1 MVEPEAHPLIR
12 TPGSRVG
19 LLLGA
24 GGIRGCA
31 HAGVLSVLESAGIQP
46 GIVVGASI
54 GSLFGA
60 AYAAEWPV
68 ERIERITYGAPR
80 GAVAE
85 FYKHRLRIDSST
97 YIGRILCE
105 LGADTRIE
113 HLPRRY
119 ACMAIDCATGRPVAL
134 TRGPLL
140 ASLEAS
146 IALPGIARPVTLE
159 SGTYVDGGLRGPV
172 PASVARDLGAE
183 WVLHVELTALG
194 RRRAEWRQAGRAML
208 TRLAAR
214 RLGPPAAAIPTKSD
228 RDHTRPTSH
237 ADADFIIVPDFY
249 GLFCNSPVGVRFCAR
264 RGEIAARRFLQ
275 VLDPMR
281 EQAATEDSVL

>member
-1 MVEPEAHPLIR
+1 MAGRAPRDVRITVTQALTNSEAPAGRAGPMVEPEAHPLIR

-119 ACMAIDCATGRPVAL
+119 ACMAIDCHRSTGRIDSRPVARQL
-134 TRGPLL
+134 GGEHCSPRHRETGHPGVGNVCRWRASRASPSIGRSGPWSRMG
-140 ASLEAS
+140 ASCRADGS
-146 IALPGIARPVTLE
+146 RAP
-159 SGTYVDGGLRGPV
+159 SG
-172 PASVARDLGAE
+172 
-183 WVLHVELTALG
+183 
-194 RRRAEWRQAGRAML
+194 
-208 TRLAAR
+208 
-214 RLGPPAAAIPTKSD
+214 
-228 RDHTRPTSH
+228 
-237 ADADFIIVPDFY
+237 
-249 GLFCNSPVGVRFCAR
+249 
-264 RGEIAARRFLQ
+264 
-275 VLDPMR
+275 
-281 EQAATEDSVL
+281 